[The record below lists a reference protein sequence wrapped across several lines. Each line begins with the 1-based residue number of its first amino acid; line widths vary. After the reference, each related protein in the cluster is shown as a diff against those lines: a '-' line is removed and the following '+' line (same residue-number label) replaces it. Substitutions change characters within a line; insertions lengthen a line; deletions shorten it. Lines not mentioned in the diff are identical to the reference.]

1 MITALTRLPKST
13 VELTITIPWA
23 DIKSEYDRAII
34 DLGKELELPGF
45 RKGKAPKSLVEKS
58 IDKSKLR
65 ETVLS
70 KIIPQ
75 AYTTAINQQNLK
87 PIVNPQIKILGT
99 EEGKDWII
107 RAMTCEIPPVDLG
120 NYKQEIEAF
129 YTKDKI
135 WVPGKSEKKP
145 EEENQKKEDYLQK
158 VLDILLKSAK
168 VEVPDMLTEE
178 ETNKLLVNLL
188 DQIQKLG
195 LTVEQY
201 LSARKITS
209 EGLRAFYAKQA
220 QTTLALEFILLRI
233 AQEEHITVDDKEIDV
248 LIEKTTDP
256 KQKETLKNERS
267 YVSAILLRQKTLD
280 RLVRTPTP

>member
-1 MITALTRLPKST
+1 M
-13 VELTITIPWA
+13 
-23 DIKSEYDRAII
+23 
-34 DLGKELELPGF
+34 ELPGF

-178 ETNKLLVNLL
+178 ETNRLLANLL